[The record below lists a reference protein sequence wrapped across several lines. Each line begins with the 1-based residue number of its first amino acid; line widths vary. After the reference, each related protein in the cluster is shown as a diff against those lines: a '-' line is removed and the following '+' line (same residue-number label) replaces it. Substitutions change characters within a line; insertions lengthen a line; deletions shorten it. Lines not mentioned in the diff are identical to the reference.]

1 MGDFL
6 KPNVE
11 NNRHP
16 TIIVNIYI
24 YDRAPDITE
33 AWQRHLTGA
42 IAILHFIPAAA
53 LSQIEAVVVSERH
66 ALPTYLSCRF
76 RMNEINSS
84 CHITP
89 FQLLCFPIVNFFLIS
104 ALLINLIF

>member
-16 TIIVNIYI
+16 TIIVNIYM

-53 LSQIEAVVVSERH
+53 LSQV
-66 ALPTYLSCRF
+66 
-76 RMNEINSS
+76 
-84 CHITP
+84 
-89 FQLLCFPIVNFFLIS
+89 
-104 ALLINLIF
+104 

>member
-42 IAILHFIPAAA
+42 IAILHFIPAVA
-53 LSQIEAVVVSERH
+53 LSQVWPNRGCGC
-66 ALPTYLSCRF
+66 L
-76 RMNEINSS
+76 
-84 CHITP
+84 
-89 FQLLCFPIVNFFLIS
+89 
-104 ALLINLIF
+104 

>member
-11 NNRHP
+11 NNCQ
-16 TIIVNIYI
+16 YM
-24 YDRAPDITE
+24 YDRAPEITE

-53 LSQIEAVVVSERH
+53 LSQVWPNRGCGC
-66 ALPTYLSCRF
+66 L
-76 RMNEINSS
+76 
-84 CHITP
+84 
-89 FQLLCFPIVNFFLIS
+89 
-104 ALLINLIF
+104 